1 MATTI
6 NSGDEKKFISLANLK
21 NFKIKADDNY
31 IKASARAAKNGVA
44 SLDENGRIPIT
55 QLGNI
60 DTTFVEVKDVLPET
74 NIGKHLYLIPDTG
87 AKGVK
92 QNKYSEYIYTGALPI
107 EVTNKETGATNYDE
121 NYWEKLGDF
130 QAEIDLSGYLTTAS
144 AASTY
149 LGKSEGV
156 TKVDINSTNL
166 SYTVNNKPIPVTIP
180 VATKNTS
187 GPTGAKGHNGFM
199 TAEQATALDNATSN
213 ITTINGTL
221 SGKAD
226 NSTVNSLK
234 STVDAL
240 STTVGNHTDSIGS
253 INTTLGSKVDKVTG
267 KGLSTND
274 FSNDYKKAV
283 DSHTTS
289 ITNLN
294 NNKLDKTEF
303 NSLKD
308 IAVTAREFN
317 GVKKDIVVDNTQS
330 VLKPEG
336 IYYYANDAYF
346 VALKTNKYYSRWD
359 NGGDY
364 NDYSNNTIKPI
375 SRYYYNVG
383 NASLLIYEGVG
394 YSTITNSDLCNLS
407 FTADKTTV
415 KLNYPQIVSDLGDE
429 DTFDFPMASDS
440 QAGAITSA
448 QFNAFTA
455 ATKAVT
461 TKTNGLMLSD
471 DKNKLD
477 RLSDLKHITISQ
489 LDKCGYTTEGD
500 LVKDVAKY
508 GELKFYVTDAA
519 AVVTCTTDASRHAIF
534 QTITTHNVLDISST
548 GVVTLS
554 NTTHKDGILFT
565 YQRYFAFS
573 GGTYATANLNKWTY
587 WYVLDIN
594 GYAPTAL
601 PTDSAVYKA
610 NYTSVFKDIAATTD
624 STKKVS
630 LNSIRISKDGTLA
643 TNTLLESASEQEIKD
658 IFK

>member
-55 QLGNI
+55 QLGNL
-60 DTTFVEVKDVLPET
+60 DTSLFILATELPKD
-74 NIGKHLYLIPDTG
+74 NIKSNKIYLIE
-87 AKGVK
+87 
-92 QNKYSEYIYTGALPI
+92 S
-107 EVTNKETGATNYDE
+107 TNKGADNEYTEYVYVDSA
-121 NYWEKLGDF
+121 WEKLGEYK
-130 QAEIDLSGYLTTAS
+130 ANVDLDPYLTKTD
-144 AASTY
+144 ASTTY
-149 LGKSEGV
+149 LTINSAKSTYQPKGNYLTSHQDISGKLDKTVGV
-156 TKVDINSTNL
+156 TKVDIDSTNL
-166 SYTVNNKPIPVTIP
+166 SYTVDNEPAVVTIP

-187 GPTGAKGHNGFM
+187 GSTGGHNGFM

-274 FSNDYKKAV
+274 Y
-283 DSHTTS
+283 TTAEK
-289 ITNLN
+289 
-294 NNKLDKTEF
+294 NKLANAISSKKF
-303 NSLKD
+303 KSIVNKNSSLT
-308 IAVTAREFN
+308 INRNQSAVN
-317 GVKKDIVVDNTQS
+317 VGDQ
-330 VLKPEG
+330 
-336 IYYYANDAYF
+336 IYYEVNENIFLAK
-346 VALKTNKYYSRWD
+346 KTVNNADTYYTHFD
-359 NGGDY
+359 GQTNY
-364 NDYSNNTIKPI
+364 NDYSKEDVKTGTGIKCINGFYIGANNELYQSYNNKLEKVITSGSLSI
-375 SRYYYNVG
+375 SG
-383 NASLLIYEGVG
+383 S
-394 YSTITNSDLCNLS
+394 S
-407 FTADKTTV
+407 FTKTDTNV
-415 KLNYPQIVSDLGDE
+415 NLNLRFGANWGTETNFNMS
-429 DTFDFPMASDS
+429 FPMASDS
-440 QAGAITSA
+440 QAGAITKA

-461 TKTNGLMLSD
+461 TTVNGLMLSD

-573 GGTYATANLNKWTY
+573 GGTYANLNKWTY